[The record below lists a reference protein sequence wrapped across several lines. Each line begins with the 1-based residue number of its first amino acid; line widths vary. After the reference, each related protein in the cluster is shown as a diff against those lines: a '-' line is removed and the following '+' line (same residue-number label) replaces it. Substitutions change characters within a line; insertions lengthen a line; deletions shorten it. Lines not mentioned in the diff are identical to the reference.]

1 MKIKE
6 IKKVEGTRLV
16 YEITFRPNWIEKIF
30 GVKEKVKKFKDTG
43 KTYALGG
50 QSVYIDESGDELG
63 NYSYISES
71 IDRWKRRW

>member
-6 IKKVEGTRLV
+6 IKKVEGTYLV
-16 YEITFRPNWIEKIF
+16 YEVVFRPNWIEKIF
-30 GVKEKVKKFKDTG
+30 GVKERVKKFKDTG
-43 KTYALGG
+43 STYLFGG
-50 QSVYIDESGDELG
+50 QSVYMDQSGNKLG

>member
-6 IKKVEGTRLV
+6 IKKVEGTYLV
-16 YEITFRPNWIEKIF
+16 YEVVFRPNWIEKIF
-30 GVKEKVKKFKDTG
+30 GVKEKIKKFKDTG
-43 KTYALGG
+43 KTYVFGG
-50 QSVYIDESGDELG
+50 QSVYIDENGDELG